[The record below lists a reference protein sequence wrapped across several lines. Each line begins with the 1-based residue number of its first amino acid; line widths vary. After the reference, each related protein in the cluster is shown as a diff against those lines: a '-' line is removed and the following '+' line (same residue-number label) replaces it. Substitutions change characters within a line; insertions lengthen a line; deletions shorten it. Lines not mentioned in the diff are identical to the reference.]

1 VTFDQTAAD
10 LISYKAKIA
19 NLESKVDTYE
29 REAKKRHL
37 EEQQALNEGVEK
49 VKQKDEKIEEL
60 RRQRSVLFE
69 REKTVSEQLET
80 TRDKMESDR
89 KSYEQRIQEIGREK
103 DTLKHK
109 LDETQDAAQTKIAQ
123 MNGLL
128 TKHQR
133 ERVMMESQIM
143 EIRAKLDISTQRNE
157 QCAFRLAQLEEY
169 EQRALKAEHRV
180 KELECIEDQFQEK
193 AKVVEHSYN
202 QLMRFNS
209 LEQKCSKLEKENSKL
224 QRLADNNALLMEQK
238 ESIEAKLERAEA
250 RLVAATKLEL
260 ENDDLKKMA
269 RLWEATDS
277 AGVTRKRTPQEM
289 SRMLAE
295 LQQRHDVVVEEK
307 GQLITRSFT
316 LCLV

>member
-1 VTFDQTAAD
+1 MDDDTTMQRAFQEFISNDIVFPTRATTVKERQFAKSFVSSRSRDKVTFDQTAAD

-260 ENDDLKKMA
+260 ENDV
-269 RLWEATDS
+269 S
-277 AGVTRKRTPQEM
+277 
-289 SRMLAE
+289 
-295 LQQRHDVVVEEK
+295 
-307 GQLITRSFT
+307 
-316 LCLV
+316 